1 MASITENYSTKTGDL
16 LSFRLRAD
24 LGRDANG
31 KQIVKTKT
39 IKVNPKLTPAKARKA
54 AQKEADEWESN
65 LRAGLVPTDE
75 KTFRQFVEQDFF
87 EIHVHSGQLKASTI
101 AFYQNMAPRAIEFFG
116 NTPLT
121 KICSTDIE
129 RFLKNLRTVIQDN
142 GQPLSDSTIRHHY
155 SFMKILFNFAEQ
167 HDLLIRN
174 PMLKVKPPKAE
185 KKPVE
190 FFTQQEAQV
199 FLDEL
204 KSAPLQWQV
213 IMNTLIQ
220 TGLRRG
226 EACGLQWADI
236 SFANATLTIKRNVV
250 YTPETGVVIGSPKTK
265 SALRTIP
272 LNESLLILLR
282 SWQKEQACGGTLLP
296 SAFVFSD
303 PFAPYAPVR
312 PDRVTRWLRRF
323 EQSHNLRELSPHDLR
338 HSCASLLLSGG
349 ASLKGVQE
357 ILGHSESSTTL
368 DFYAGI
374 SKEDLRGET
383 EKLKK
388 VLGL

>member
-1 MASITENYSTKTGDL
+1 MASVKVNYGKDGKIVSY
-16 LSFRLRAD
+16 RLRAD

-31 KQIVKTKT
+31 KQIIKTRTEKAS
-39 IKVNPKLTPAKARKA
+39 KKMTPAKALKA
-54 AQKEADEWESN
+54 MQQLAEKWEQE
-65 LRAGLVPTDE
+65 LKDGLVPTGE
-75 KTFRQFVEQDFF
+75 RTFRQFVERDFF
-87 EIHVHSGQLKASTI
+87 ELHVHSGELKASTV

-121 KICSTDIE
+121 KICSTDID
-129 RFLKNLRTVIQDN
+129 RFLKSLRTVVQEN
-142 GQPLSDSTIRHHY
+142 GQPLSDSTIRHYY
-155 SFMKILFNFAEQ
+155 SFIKILFNFAEK

-174 PMLKVKPPKAE
+174 PMSKVNPPKAE

-236 SFANATLTIKRNVV
+236 SFTNATLTIKRNVV

-272 LNESLLILLR
+272 LNDSLLVLLR

-303 PFAPYAPVR
+303 PVSPYDPVR

-349 ASLKGVQE
+349 ASLKGIQE

-383 EKLKK
+383 EKLRK